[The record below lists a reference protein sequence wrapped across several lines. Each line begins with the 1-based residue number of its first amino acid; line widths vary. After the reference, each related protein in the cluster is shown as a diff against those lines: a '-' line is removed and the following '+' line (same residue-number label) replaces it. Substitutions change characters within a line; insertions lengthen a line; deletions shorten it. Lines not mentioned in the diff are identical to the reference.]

1 MKACYDNI
9 DLSQLDDVTRSET
22 STKLRMM
29 LYYKKNELSPER
41 FVKIIHSRLDRE
53 NYEKVINGQAKDSVD
68 SIVLDSEASKD
79 NPATESGILKCYK
92 YFCKRF
98 DPNRDGNPE
107 YAKIIWQI
115 LVGEKQNFLVNTTF
129 PID

>member
-1 MKACYDNI
+1 MEEKLFTI
-9 DLSQLDDVTRSET
+9 SKEKVELSET
-22 STKLRMM
+22 INT
-29 LYYKKNELSPER
+29 KKNELSPER